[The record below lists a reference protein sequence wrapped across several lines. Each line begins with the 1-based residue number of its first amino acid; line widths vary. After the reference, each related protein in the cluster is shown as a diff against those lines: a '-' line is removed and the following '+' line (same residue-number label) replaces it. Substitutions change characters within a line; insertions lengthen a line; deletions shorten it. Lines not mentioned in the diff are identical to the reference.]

1 MARSSRARASGTA
14 KISRDQLSARSG
26 TVLVV
31 DDDPMVRDVHCRLLR
46 RAGIRVLDVPTP
58 GDVLALLRGQGHFDA
73 IVTDICM
80 PGMDGVT
87 MLREVRRINAD
98 IPVVL
103 VTGYPNLDTA
113 VAAMKYG
120 GFRYLAKPVVVDELI
135 SVVHEAIGL
144 YRLAC
149 LKREALSLLESHRLK
164 EEAWSSVDL
173 QLTEAMA
180 RLWMV
185 YQPIVS
191 WGQRSLMGY
200 EALVRSASMTLS
212 NPVLLFDAAERLGR
226 VRELGRCIRRQI
238 ACDIEDAPEQALI
251 FVNLHAL
258 ELGDDD
264 LFEQTSEL
272 CRFSRRVVLEVT
284 ERSSLENVVDV
295 GSRVARLREL
305 GYRVAVDDLGAGYA
319 GLTSFSQLEPDV
331 AKLDMSLVRNIDT
344 SKRKQSLVRSMV
356 NVCEREL
363 GVQVVCEGVE
373 TEAERDTL
381 ESLGGTL
388 LQGYLFGRPAPGF
401 APVQFLS
408 TDSVVGDG

>member
-1 MARSSRARASGTA
+1 
-14 KISRDQLSARSG
+14 
-26 TVLVV
+26 
-31 DDDPMVRDVHCRLLR
+31 
-46 RAGIRVLDVPTP
+46 
-58 GDVLALLRGQGHFDA
+58 
-73 IVTDICM
+73 
-80 PGMDGVT
+80 
-87 MLREVRRINAD
+87 
-98 IPVVL
+98 
-103 VTGYPNLDTA
+103 
-113 VAAMKYG
+113 
-120 GFRYLAKPVVVDELI
+120 
-135 SVVHEAIGL
+135 
-144 YRLAC
+144 
-149 LKREALSLLESHRLK
+149 LLESHRLK

-191 WGQRSLMGY
+191 WSQRSLMGY

-212 NPVLLFDAAERLGR
+212 NPVLLFEAAERLGR

-238 ACDIEDAPEQALI
+238 AFDIEDAPGQALI

-272 CRFSRRVVLEVT
+272 GRFSRRVVLEVT

-331 AKLDMSLVRNIDT
+331 AKLDMSLVRDIDS

-401 APVQFLS
+401 SPVQFLS

>member
-1 MARSSRARASGTA
+1 MSRPSNDSPSGMER
-14 KISRDQLSARSG
+14 IERDYFNSRPG
-26 TVLVV
+26 TVLIV
-31 DDDPMVRDVHCRLLR
+31 DDDPQVREVHRRLLK
-46 RAGIRVLDVPTP
+46 RAGIHAQVVSSAADA
-58 GDVLALLRGQGHFDA
+58 LALLAKGRQFDA

-80 PGMDGVT
+80 PGMDGVA
-87 MLREVRRINAD
+87 MLREVNKYNPD

-103 VTGYPNLDTA
+103 VTGFPHLDTA

-120 GFRYLAKPVVVDELI
+120 AFRYLAKPVVTDELI
-135 SVVHEAIGL
+135 AVVHEAIGL

-149 LKREALSLLESHRLK
+149 LKREALTLLDSHRQRAD
-164 EEAWSSVDL
+164 AWSSVDL
-173 QLTEAMA
+173 QLSEAVA
-180 RLWMV
+180 HLWMV

-191 WGQRSLMGY
+191 WGQRSLLGY
-200 EALVRSASMTLS
+200 EALARSSSVALT

-226 VRELGRCIRRQI
+226 VKELGRRVRKLV
-238 ACDIEDAPEQALI
+238 ALDIEDAPSDSII

-258 ELGDDD
+258 ELTDDD
-264 LFEQTSEL
+264 LFADTSVL
-272 CRFSRRVVLEVT
+272 CRYAHRVVLEVT
-284 ERSSLENVVDV
+284 ERSSLENVPDV
-295 GSRVARLREL
+295 ASRVARLREL

-331 AKLDMSLVRNIDT
+331 AKLDMSLVRDIDS

-381 ESLGGTL
+381 ESLGTTF

-401 APVQFLS
+401 APVEFS
-408 TDSVVGDG
+408 PSDSMTGDA